1 MASTPGHNIQF
12 NTGAGGYNLFT
23 GPIGVGTV
31 IPAGNLHIISG
42 GNLQEAIFQSF
53 NNANEGISIRNS
65 AQNWA
70 LGVRADRGE
79 EFEIRNITSG
89 IDALEVAPSGAV
101 TVGNG
106 NLKAAKGI
114 SVDTGVNGDGG
125 GLKHGRVAVALLSR
139 GAIAAVELDW
149 RTPFADTN
157 YTVNCSVV
165 NGATGVATLRLH
177 HIQTVLA
184 SKVVAVI
191 VNDDPANSQ
200 SGVLNCMAMHD

>member
-1 MASTPGHNIQF
+1 
-12 NTGAGGYNLFT
+12 
-23 GPIGVGTV
+23 
-31 IPAGNLHIISG
+31 
-42 GNLQEAIFQSF
+42 
-53 NNANEGISIRNS
+53 
-65 AQNWA
+65 
-70 LGVRADRGE
+70 
-79 EFEIRNITSG
+79 
-89 IDALEVAPSGAV
+89 
-101 TVGNG
+101 VGNG

-114 SVDTGVNGDGG
+114 SVDTSVNGDGG
-125 GLKHGRVAVALLSR
+125 GLKHGRVAVGLLSR

-157 YTVNCSVV
+157 YTVNCTVV

-184 SKVVAVI
+184 NKVVAVI